1 MKTLNLTHEKA
12 KAEQDRWSIT
22 CAVRSTLVGQN
33 GQALDQIAYL
43 CKTNPH
49 RMAYR
54 VARVY
59 QELIAGGHGGAAE
72 NFLALVKMRG

>member
-1 MKTLNLTHEKA
+1 MKTLNLNQEKR

-22 CAVRSTLVGQN
+22 CAVRSTLEGQH
-33 GQALDQIAYL
+33 GQAQDQITYL

-49 RMAYR
+49 RLAYR